1 MKVFGN
7 METLSNT
14 TSDLKEPLNL
24 LPPPSENSSLQN
36 KAASE
41 NASIGLFD
49 VHVHMGQYFD
59 DYYTQ
64 TPTGIAN

>member
-14 TSDLKEPLNL
+14 ASDLKEPLNL

-41 NASIGLFD
+41 NTSIGLFD
-49 VHVHMGQYFD
+49 VHVYMGQYFD
-59 DYYTQ
+59 DYYTP
-64 TPTGIAN
+64 TSTGIAN